1 MRYITFSEPERT
13 SYEICFLVPDL
24 SSKDMIRHYLDPHL
38 RGQED
43 QILAYSLEKM
53 EKKTPSQMQK
63 DYLAQLLPV
72 LRQLQVQYLMVCDA
86 DYFRTLTKNSS
97 PESSMGYVIEGQGD
111 YAGFNIIYCPN
122 FRTVFYN
129 PDKVKKQI
137 THAMHGLKTHRA
149 GTYIEPGCDIITF
162 EEYPR
167 TLQEISD
174 WLDRLIEMD
183 CDLTCDIETFSL
195 KHYSSG
201 IGTISFA
208 WSKHEGIA
216 FPVDYVPHPEGCVE
230 GLYGFE
236 WTSQPIRELLRKFF
250 QRFRRKMI
258 WHNISFDAYVLI
270 YQLFMKD
277 ILDTRGLLK
286 GLEVF
291 FHAPGGWEDT
301 QHIAY
306 LATNSCAGNTRK
318 LKELSQEFAGKY
330 AMEDIHNIRKI
341 PLPKLLRYN
350 LIDTLA
356 TWFVHEKFYDRM
368 VADQQL
374 PIYETLLKPSTI
386 DIVQMQLTGM
396 PMDMEEVHRLK
407 DKLEAYSLQ
416 AKDKVQSNAW
426 TQAFI
431 HQMNLDWVQER
442 NTTLKK
448 KRVTLA
454 DAKEVFN
461 PNSNPQLQRILYDA
475 QFMGLPVLDLTDSKL
490 PATGGDTLKKLL
502 NHTQNQDTIE
512 FLDALIQ
519 VKSVEILINNF
530 LPRFLEACPGPDGW
544 HYLFG
549 NFNIGGTVSGRLS
562 SSNPNL
568 QNLPSKDDD
577 DAEVFWAKEIK
588 KCFKAPPGK
597 LFIGLDFNSLEDM
610 ISALTTRDPNKI
622 KVYTDGFDGHSLRA
636 HSYFGDQMPDIDPS
650 SVQSINSIK
659 KLYPGFRQESKTP
672 TFLLTYGGTWMG
684 IMNQMGWTKEKARA
698 VEERYH
704 ELYRV
709 ADAWVADRI
718 REASQTGYVV
728 CAFGLRV
735 RTPLL
740 KQVVRGTNRTP
751 HEAEAEARTAGNA
764 LGQSWCL
771 LNNRASVEFMRKV
784 RSSEYAL
791 DIQPC
796 AHIHDAQY
804 YMIPD
809 DLAVLLY
816 VNTHLVEA
824 VKWQEDPLIAH
835 DTVKLGGELSVFYPD
850 WSAEMTLPNGATLEQ
865 INELARAHLKKY
877 CGG

>member
-1 MRYITFSEPERT
+1 MRYITFSEPERS
-13 SYEICFLVPDL
+13 SYEICFLVPEL
-24 SSKDMIRHYLDPHL
+24 HSKDMIRHYLDPHL
-38 RGQED
+38 TGLED
-43 QILAYSLEKM
+43 QILSYNLYKL
-53 EKKTPSQMQK
+53 EKKTPALVQRE
-63 DYLAQLLPV
+63 YLSELVPV
-72 LRQLQVQYLMVCDA
+72 LTQLQVKYLVVCDA
-86 DYFRTLTKNSS
+86 EYFRTMTKQSS
-97 PESSMGYVIEGQGD
+97 PENSLGYVIEGQGD
-111 YAGFNIIYCPN
+111 YSGFKIIYCPN

-137 THAMHGLKTHRA
+137 THAMHALKTHRA

-167 TLQEISD
+167 TLEEISA

-195 KHYSSG
+195 KHYSAG
-201 IGTISFA
+201 IGTITFC

-216 FPVDYVPHPEGCVE
+216 FPVDFLDEA
-230 GLYGFE
+230 
-236 WTSQPIRELLRKFF
+236 SAIRQELKRFF

-258 WHNISFDAYVLI
+258 WHNIAFDVYVLI

-277 ILDTRGLLK
+277 ILDTKGLLE
-286 GLEVF
+286 GLKVF
-291 FHAPGGWEDT
+291 LMAPGGWDDT
-301 QHIAY
+301 QIIAY

-330 AMEDIHNIRKI
+330 AVEGITDIRSI

-350 LIDTLA
+350 LIDGLA
-356 TWFVHEKFYDRM
+356 TWFVHEKFQNRM
-368 VADQQL
+368 VVDGQL
-374 PIYETLLKPSTI
+374 PIYEELLKPSTI
-386 DIVQMQLTGM
+386 DIIQMQLTGL

-407 DKLEAYSLQ
+407 DKLEAYSQ
-416 AKDKVQSNAW
+416 EAKDKLQSNAW

-431 HQMNLDWVQER
+431 HQLNLDWVQER

-461 PNSNPQLQRILYDA
+461 PNSNPQLQRILYEP

-490 PATGGDTLKKLL
+490 PAAGGDTLKKLL
-502 NHTQNQDTIE
+502 NHTQNQDTLE
-512 FLDALIQ
+512 FLEALIQ
-519 VKSVEILINNF
+519 VKSVEILLTTF
-530 LPRFLEACPGPDGW
+530 VPRFLEAAQGPDGW
-544 HYLFG
+544 HYFFG
-549 NFNIGGTVSGRLS
+549 NFNIGGTVSGRMS

-568 QNLPSKDDD
+568 HNLPAKDDD
-577 DAEVFWAKEIK
+577 DAEEKWAKAVK
-588 KCFKAPPGK
+588 KCFKAPPGR
-597 LFIGLDFNSLEDM
+597 LLIGLDFNSLEDM
-610 ISALTTRDPNKI
+610 ISALTTKDPNKI

-636 HSYFGDQMPDIDPS
+636 YSYFGDQMPDIDPD
-650 SVQSINSIK
+650 SVKSINSIK
-659 KLYPGFRQESKTP
+659 TLYPGFRQDSKTP

-684 IMNQMGWTKEKARA
+684 IVDQMGWSKEKARA

-709 ADAWVADRI
+709 SDAWVADRI
-718 REASQTGYVV
+718 REASQKGYVEV
-728 CAFGLRV
+728 AFGLRV

-751 HEAEAEARTAGNA
+751 YEAEAEARTAGNA

-771 LNNRASVEFMRKV
+771 LNNRAAVEFMRKV

-804 YMIPD
+804 YTIPD
-809 DLAVLLY
+809 DLAVLAY

-835 DTVKLGGELSVFYPD
+835 DTVKLGGDLSVFYPD
-850 WSAEMTLPNGATLEQ
+850 WSAEMVIPNNATFDQ
-865 INELARAHLKKY
+865 ITELASKHLTKY